1 MQNVTVMLASRPSS
15 NWTSWQEYLPLHTW
29 LFPWPSIA
37 VIRPI
42 RTLSFITA
50 CNSRFLKV
58 IYSVCCPLFSSSK
71 IVRVVPPAASTSTQA
86 TSATTAVSGAVL
98 TAASEITRVVLPAA
112 RRCRGRTKGT
122 NKSLNTKLSAK
133 RKKCRDDSVIDSTIC
148 YLCMCDEPAKKLMRG
163 AIIEW
168 TGCSGNCER
177 WFHDV
182 CIANIGATVQDYTCN
197 HC

>member
-1 MQNVTVMLASRPSS
+1 MPHWSHWIQIN
-15 NWTSWQEYLPLHTW
+15 
-29 LFPWPSIA
+29 
-37 VIRPI
+37 
-42 RTLSFITA
+42 SFFR
-50 CNSRFLKV
+50 NEQFV
-58 IYSVCCPLFSSSK
+58 FPLFGAAGEQQDVEDDAAASEPASELPTM
-71 IVRVVPPAASTSTQA
+71 VPSADSGSTISASATAVPSAASTSTQA

-112 RRCRGRTKGT
+112 RRCRGRPKGT

-168 TGCSGNCER
+168 TRCSGNCER

-182 CIANIGATVQDYTCN
+182 CISNIGATVQGYTCN